1 MKNGR
6 VKLGE
11 LCNVVTKGTT
21 PTSLGYAFVSV
32 GIPFLRIQNLGN
44 STVSLKK
51 VLYINEETH
60 QALKRS
66 IIKPKDFLITIAG
79 TIGRVAIVP
88 DDFPECN
95 CNQAVAILRF
105 DQEKLYPQ
113 YLLHWLST
121 NDAIGQISG
130 KKVTATISNLSLGQI
145 KELEIP
151 LPPLAE
157 QKRIAGI
164 LDKADNLRRKR
175 QQAIKLAD
183 EFLRSVFLDMFGD
196 PVTNPKGWKVVEIEE
211 VCTDIVDCINK
222 TAKTVNYE
230 TPYKMIRTTN
240 VRDYKIDVS
249 SVRFAEL
256 EVYEKWVSR
265 LIPEKGDIVFT
276 REAPAGEAGIVDTDD
291 LVFLGQRTMQFRPNY
306 KRVNSTYLLYEMMGG
321 GIKRQMDK
329 MSSGSTV
336 KHLSVPECKKFKVR
350 VPKLVLQTKFEE
362 ICNKVNKL
370 VDTNKDAADTPLF
383 YSLSQKAF
391 AGQL

>member
-1 MKNGR
+1 MSFFRNESSWPLVPLEDVATLKRGYDLPVQQRNPGQVPIYAANGQNGMHDE
-6 VKLGE
+6 VKKSGPG
-11 LCNVVTKGTT
+11 VVTG
-21 PTSLGYAFVSV
+21 
-32 GIPFLRIQNLGN
+32 
-44 STVSLKK
+44 
-51 VLYINEETH
+51 
-60 QALKRS
+60 RS
-66 IIKPKDFLITIAG
+66 G
-79 TIGRVAIVP
+79 TIGKVHYVESDYWPLNTSLYVTDFHDNDPKWVFYMLQAFKLDRFVEGAGVP
-88 DDFPECN
+88 TLN
-95 CNQAVAILRF
+95 R
-105 DQEKLYPQ
+105 
-113 YLLHWLST
+113 
-121 NDAIGQISG
+121 
-130 KKVTATISNLSLGQI
+130 NLVHG
-145 KELEIP
+145 ELIP

-157 QKRIAGI
+157 QKRIAAI